1 MRTIVLA
8 LFTLGVMLS
17 TPGRAAAGGVLGW
30 HRGPGCGFGPPVAA
44 YPYSNPYTSPYAYGY
59 YPPVQVYQPYLSPGY
74 FRPDVPFGRNAQR
87 NWRDTWQ
94 DDGVKVHSY
103 TLR

>member
-1 MRTIVLA
+1 MRQVLLAALLLGIVLS
-8 LFTLGVMLS
+8 L
-17 TPGRAAAGGVLGW
+17 PGPARAGGVLG
-30 HRGPGCGFGPPVAA
+30 RPRPFFGAPVGVYPYAPYPYYPAPVYAPPV
-44 YPYSNPYTSPYAYGY
+44 YYG
-59 YPPVQVYQPYLSPGY
+59 PSY
-74 FRPDVPFGRNAQR
+74 FRPEAPLAWNAQR

>member
-1 MRTIVLA
+1 MRRTLLA
-8 LFTLGVMLS
+8 LTILGTIFAVTDPAS
-17 TPGRAAAGGVLGW
+17 AGSSVLGW
-30 HRGPGCGFGPPVAA
+30 HRGRPCHSFGPPVAA
-44 YPYSNPYTSPYAYGY
+44 YPYPYYPAPVYQPYAYG
-59 YPPVQVYQPYLSPGY
+59 PSY
-74 FRPDVPFGRNAQR
+74 FRPEAPYAWNAQR

>member
-1 MRTIVLA
+1 MRRILSALTLFGAVLA
-8 LFTLGVMLS
+8 VTDPAS
-17 TPGRAAAGGVLGW
+17 AGSSVLGR
-30 HRGPGCGFGPPVAA
+30 HRGSCDSFGPPVATYPYA
-44 YPYSNPYTSPYAYGY
+44 YPYPY
-59 YPPVQVYQPYLSPGY
+59 YPAPVYQPYVYGPSY
-74 FRPDVPFGRNAQR
+74 FRPEAPIAWNAQR